1 MSRTVPFLDLAEGL
15 TRENFD
21 DRMAERLAELER
33 DGLHVAF
40 DFERRKQNA
49 NARDPYRADL
59 SRIPQMN
66 RAQEQRFCI
75 ALELLWQRLLKLRRT
90 AGFSAEAIERQPDSA
105 DEACLGCTASDVE
118 AAPGCQRCAANVI
131 GEDLRARLQQATQ
144 EYLIARNELMERNL
158 HLVFKLLEKYR
169 HVGVPVDDLVQEANL
184 SLFKAVENF
193 DFRRGVLFKTYAG
206 YWINQAF
213 LNAIYNQSRTVRVPA
228 YIQKAMKKLRHAAS
242 TMEGGLQ
249 DLATAAREAA
259 VDPDLAATAVQGN
272 RYTMSLN
279 RTVDAAES
287 TEMVD
292 LLEAPAIETGP
303 PAEEQDELRQHLFE
317 AVAQLSQREQAVL
330 QMRYGMA
337 GQAMNTLAEVGKL
350 LGISLERVRQ
360 IQAGALEKIRTG
372 VKGQSLEHFA

>member
-1 MSRTVPFLDLAEGL
+1 MSRTIPFLELAAGL
-15 TRENFD
+15 NRENFD
-21 DRMAERLAELER
+21 GRVAERILELER
-33 DGLHVAF
+33 EGAEVAF
-40 DFERRKQNA
+40 GFERRKPNA
-49 NARDPYRADL
+49 NARDPYRVDL

-66 RAQEQRFCI
+66 RAQEQQFCI
-75 ALELLWQRLLKLRRT
+75 ALELLWQRLLKLRRE
-90 AGFSAEAIERQPDSA
+90 AGFAEEAVDRQPDSA
-105 DEACLGCTASDVE
+105 DEACLGCDPSGE
-118 AAPGCQRCAANVI
+118 RGCSRCSPQVI
-131 GEDLRARLQQATQ
+131 GAGLRARLQRATND
-144 EYLIARNELMERNL
+144 YLTARNELLERNL
-158 HLVFKLLEKYR
+158 YLVFKLLEKYR

-249 DLATAAREAA
+249 DLSTAAREAS
-259 VDPDLAATAVQGN
+259 VDPDLAATAVLGN

-279 RTVDAAES
+279 RTVDATES
-287 TEMVD
+287 TELVD
-292 LLEAPAIETGP
+292 LIEAPEVDSDP
-303 PAEEQDELRQHLFE
+303 PVEEQEELRQHLFE

-337 GQAMNTLAEVGKL
+337 GQAMNTLAEVGKM

-372 VKGQSLEHFA
+372 MKGPVLEHFAG